1 MEELPEDTRKELI
14 KMSSE
19 RIRLRLVQA
28 GYNEEQL
35 FTLSRD
41 DLLEALALH
50 ILYPPAETKEVLKGA
65 EGGMERTEELSKAEE
80 RELRM
85 MELREMELR
94 DREEERQIRREQL
107 QLERQ
112 RKEREKLK
120 EERELVKEERLAKE
134 LERQMKK
141 NEEDRAQKESV
152 PGQLRYFGKMLDPL
166 LPKLGEDPTEYPA
179 YFESVED
186 KFRTIQVPKNIQAK
200 LILPKLNDRSRSL
213 LTKMP
218 KEHLDDYNQM
228 KSYLLRK
235 FKLTAEQY
243 RDSFWSATKR
253 PEETLVIWCSR
264 QNSVPILLK

>member
-41 DLLEALALH
+41 DLLEALARH

-94 DREEERQIRREQL
+94 DREEERQLRREQL

-112 RKEREKLK
+112 R
-120 EERELVKEERLAKE
+120 EERELLKEERLAKE

-141 NEEDRAQKESV
+141 DEENRAQKESV
-152 PGQLRYFGKMLDPL
+152 PGQLRYFGKMLDPFI
-166 LPKLGEDPTEYPA
+166 PKIG
-179 YFESVED
+179 
-186 KFRTIQVPKNIQAK
+186 R
-200 LILPKLNDRSRSL
+200 
-213 LTKMP
+213 
-218 KEHLDDYNQM
+218 EH
-228 KSYLLRK
+228 
-235 FKLTAEQY
+235 
-243 RDSFWSATKR
+243 
-253 PEETLVIWCSR
+253 
-264 QNSVPILLK
+264 